1 MDRMEELAENVRNG
15 DAVRVRDLVQSLI
28 HGGGQANE
36 ILDQGLFAGMAVVG
50 KLFKEEDIFIPE
62 VLMAAKAMQ
71 AGVDVLE
78 PLLTGEAKKATKG
91 KVILGTV
98 KGDLHDLG
106 KNLVK
111 LMFKGAGFEVIDL
124 GVNVTAERFVSVA
137 KTEGARILGMSALL
151 TTTMPYMKTVIEALE
166 EAGLKGKVRT
176 IVGGACVTE
185 SYAKSIGADGYG
197 QNASIAV
204 EIARQLI
211 NT

>member
-15 DAVRVRDLVQSLI
+15 DAIRVRDLVQSLI
-28 HGGGQANE
+28 QGGGQANE

-78 PLLTGEAKKATKG
+78 PLLTGEAKQATKG

-204 EIARQLI
+204 EKARQLI